1 MSPDYRRPINA
12 GAGSDADALLKNGA
26 DAVDPAQ
33 LLKEHNAKTAKLV
46 AAVKKANP
54 LTWRN
59 VFDPARNVSALLEQ
73 SPARTLGGLDSL
85 KTLSMF
91 QIILVHSGLLTLLVG
106 QQTSNSYLN
115 FIAMF
120 RSQFLISTDKA
131 VDTFFLIS
139 GLLMAYTT
147 INKLR
152 KGRQSLGGAVGKTG
166 LFTMLRFFRLVP
178 LYGVV
183 LMFYATILP
192 HMGSGPIWYKMI
204 EETGRCR
211 QNWWTN
217 LLFIN
222 NFHPTAFHDTCT
234 DDLLPTSVL
243 FLGFRVVVGGGGSCS
258 DSRCYCCF
266 GVLEKKKRDFAIA
279 LRNPLRRALQP
290 IAMKGSIG
298 LFRSFSLSL
307 ARAIS
312 LL

>member
-234 DDLLPTSVL
+234 DDLLPTV
-243 FLGFRVVVGGGGSCS
+243 GFV
-258 DSRCYCCF
+258 
-266 GVLEKKKRDFAIA
+266 
-279 LRNPLRRALQP
+279 
-290 IAMKGSIG
+290 
-298 LFRSFSLSL
+298 FRF
-307 ARAIS
+307 
-312 LL
+312 